1 MSSNRRGAYNERYL
15 ADKLEG
21 GKKVSERGKEGHDV
35 ESNPYRLAEPITRW
49 EAKFTKALP
58 QWLRDWQEQAVRQGS
73 PVAFREDRGEFW
85 VMLPLAWLQPML
97 AIPETELAE
106 LIQLTAEEVA
116 EVREAANNLLR
127 KLR

>member
-1 MSSNRRGAYNERYL
+1 VSSNRRGAYNERYL
-15 ADKLEG
+15 ADKLSG

-35 ESNPYRLAEPITRW
+35 ESDPYRLVEPVTRW
-49 EAKFTKALP
+49 EAKYTKALP
-58 QWLRDWQEQAVRQGS
+58 QWLRDWQEQALRQGS

-85 VMLPLAWLQPML
+85 VMVPLAWLQPMADL
-97 AIPETELAE
+97 DTNELVE

-127 KLR
+127 KLS

>member
-35 ESNPYRLAEPITRW
+35 ESNPYRLIEPITRW
-49 EAKFTKALP
+49 EAKYTKSLP

-85 VMLPLAWLQPML
+85 VMLPLAWLQAMVT
-97 AIPETELAE
+97 IPEAELAE

-116 EVREAANNLLR
+116 EVRQAAAYLAS
-127 KLR
+127 KLA